1 MSTYSDRKDARLI
14 KERGCVH
21 ENRIYQEVLC
31 GYGYVHRDTDMY
43 IYPFPFHFNNAIG
56 IHICTCAAKP
66 KTKCYHSTSTKYNI
80 PHPNQH

>member
-21 ENRIYQEVLC
+21 EYRIYEEVLC

-43 IYPFPFHFNNAIG
+43 ILFLSIS
-56 IHICTCAAKP
+56 IM
-66 KTKCYHSTSTKYNI
+66 
-80 PHPNQH
+80 Q